1 MNYET
6 KILYNLNLKYN
17 DCCKNPTKIVNNMLG
32 TETTKKKKKEKKKNE
47 RKFNQRIMIII
58 IECLGSI

>member
-6 KILYNLNLKYN
+6 KILYNLNLKYY

-32 TETTKKKKKEKKKNE
+32 TETTKKKKREKKKN
-47 RKFNQRIMIII
+47 
-58 IECLGSI
+58 

>member
-6 KILYNLNLKYN
+6 KILYNLNLKYY

-32 TETTKKKKKEKKKNE
+32 TETTKKKKREKKKNWA
-47 RKFNQRIMIII
+47 K
-58 IECLGSI
+58 IESTDYDYYYWMPW